1 MIDSSTFLS
10 LLRVFKRTVTDQQWY
25 RIFSQLQQ
33 NLCGFILKHG
43 TTILLSGLNY
53 LDAAEVFDTENISN
67 LHF

>member
-10 LLRVFKRTVTDQQWY
+10 LLRVFKRTATDQQWY

-33 NLCGFILKHG
+33 NLCGFILKNA

-53 LDAAEVFDTENISN
+53 LDAAEVFDTENITN